1 MKKRKSQKEIIKL
14 IDSGKSHFVS
24 KEEFTDMLVRVALKE
39 DYNRAKREE
48 RNSKW
53 KSLIKLMVTIL

>member
-48 RNSKW
+48 RNSK
-53 KSLIKLMVTIL
+53 